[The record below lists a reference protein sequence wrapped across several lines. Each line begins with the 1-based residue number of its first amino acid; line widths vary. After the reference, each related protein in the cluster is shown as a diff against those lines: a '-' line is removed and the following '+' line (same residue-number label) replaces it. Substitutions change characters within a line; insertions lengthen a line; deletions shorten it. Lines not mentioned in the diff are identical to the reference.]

1 MNKLSPEDLHLLLDE
16 PIYVL
21 EKEYTEAPEVPVVVE
36 TKDDL
41 QVNFIGENKK
51 GILIL
56 ISKEGEELLDN
67 EDAEFLFKGL
77 NALHLSAEDVA
88 IAEND
93 INNQDNIDHSKRIVF
108 SSNTAG
114 NYSYQIEVV
123 NDIEQLECHSISKIR
138 NTQELKVQFWEGLKS
153 LLKK

>member
-1 MNKLSPEDLHLLLDE
+1 MNKLIPEDLHLLLDE

-21 EKEYTEAPEVPVVVE
+21 EKEYTEAPEAPIVDV

-56 ISKEGEELLDN
+56 ISKQGQELLDN
-67 EDAEFLFKGL
+67 DDAEFLFKGL
-77 NALHLSAEDVA
+77 NALHLSAEDIA
-88 IAEND
+88 IAEYD

-108 SSNTAG
+108 TANTASEY
-114 NYSYQIEVV
+114 NYQIELV
-123 NDIEQLECHSISKIR
+123 NDIEHLECHSISMIR
-138 NTQELKVQFWEGLKS
+138 NTQELKIQFWEGLKS
-153 LLKK
+153 LLKG

>member
-21 EKEYTEAPEVPVVVE
+21 EKEYTEAPEAHVVVE

-77 NALHLSAEDVA
+77 NALHLSVEDVA

-93 INNQDNIDHSKRIVF
+93 IKNQDNIDHSKRIVF
-108 SSNTAG
+108 TSNTAG
-114 NYSYQIEVV
+114 DYSYQIDVV
-123 NDIEQLECHSISKIR
+123 NDIELLECHSISKIR